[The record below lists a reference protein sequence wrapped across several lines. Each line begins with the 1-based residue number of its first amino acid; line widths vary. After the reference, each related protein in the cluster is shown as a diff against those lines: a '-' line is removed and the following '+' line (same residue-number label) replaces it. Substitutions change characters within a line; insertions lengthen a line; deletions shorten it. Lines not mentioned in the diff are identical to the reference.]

1 MSKIFSATKNS
12 IKQVLGTKQTGKKKN
27 LRDKKYTKGYKRPQK
42 LMSSLLQIFPK
53 HLFTN
58 RETRTKG
65 VGVESQNP
73 NCYFSFWSTCYV
85 SVNVLEVFLRDLM

>member
-1 MSKIFSATKNS
+1 M
-12 IKQVLGTKQTGKKKN
+12 
-27 LRDKKYTKGYKRPQK
+27 KGYQRLQK

-58 RETRTKG
+58 RETKE

-73 NCYFSFWSTCYV
+73 NRYFSFWSTCYV
-85 SVNVLEVFLRDLM
+85 SVNVLEVFLRDLT

>member
-1 MSKIFSATKNS
+1 M
-12 IKQVLGTKQTGKKKN
+12 
-27 LRDKKYTKGYKRPQK
+27 KGYQRLQK
-42 LMSSLLQIFPK
+42 LMSFLLLLLQIFPK

-73 NCYFSFWSTCYV
+73 NRYFSFWSTCYV
-85 SVNVLEVFLRDLM
+85 SVNVLEVFLRDLT